1 MGTITINGAT
11 YTGNSITMKGN
22 KVIIDGKDVTPD
34 SKEINVSIE
43 GNLTKLE
50 VDHVNTLS
58 VKGTVLNI
66 STKSGDVEV
75 EGDVTGSI
83 QTMSGDVNC
92 GAVGGSISTMSGNVK
107 HKKN

>member
-1 MGTITINGAT
+1 MGTITINGT
-11 YTGNSITMKGN
+11 IYSGNSITMKGN

-34 SKEINVSIE
+34 AKEINISIV

-58 VKGTVLNI
+58 VKGEVLNI
-66 STKSGDVEV
+66 STKSGDIEV
-75 EGDVTGSI
+75 EGNVNGNI
-83 QTMSGDVNC
+83 QTMSGDVDC